1 MTVLLSS
8 AVGLANPVTVEV
20 INQGPGIWGNVAT
33 GAITAGAAIA
43 AVMLTHW
50 FTQRRERRAADEK
63 LDRERLFVT
72 TELIFILEDYA
83 EGCARVATDSGEDNP
98 QGEKEPVSAYP
109 ELDLSDAAG
118 DWRTLP
124 ALLMYRIRELPVMQ
138 NESIRAVQE
147 VGEYDHA
154 PYYTDT
160 FRERKYQFARL
171 GMKAVILAMRLRK
184 SEGLPETRLRDTQW
198 SACNVLWKNW
208 RDESKRRL
216 VLKRLHKQA
225 LAVFEIKNA
234 QRQATRDAELTGS
247 RKP

>member
-1 MTVLLSS
+1 MQAELINGMAA
-8 AVGLANPVTVEV
+8 AVSHPATFQV

-63 LDRERLFVT
+63 LDRELLFVT

-98 QGEKEPVSAYP
+98 QGEREPVSAYP
-109 ELDLSDAAG
+109 ELDLSDADG

-138 NESIRAVQE
+138 KESIRAVQE

-160 FRERKYQFARL
+160 FRERKYQFTRL
-171 GMKAVILAMRLRK
+171 GLKAIFLAKRLRALV
-184 SEGLPETRLRDTQW
+184 GLPKSRLDASEW
-198 SACNVLWKNW
+198 SAQPVMWKVW
-208 RDESKRRL
+208 RRERRRRTKL
-216 VLKRLHKQA
+216 YIQNLKELEEW
-225 LAVFEIKNA
+225 EILDSS
-234 QRQATRDAELTGS
+234 RDVTAEGGD
-247 RKP
+247 